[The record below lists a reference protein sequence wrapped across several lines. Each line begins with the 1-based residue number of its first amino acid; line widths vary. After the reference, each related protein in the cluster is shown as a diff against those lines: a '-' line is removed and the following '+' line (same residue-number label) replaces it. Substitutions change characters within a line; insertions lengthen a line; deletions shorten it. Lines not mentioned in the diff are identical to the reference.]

1 MNKKKAVAL
10 RYNDDFKSPV
20 VTAMGIG
27 QIAENI
33 IKQAEGSDVPII
45 EDIDLAEKLS
55 KLPINNE
62 IPTELYEAV
71 AEIIAFIYFVDRN
84 SSKK

>member
-10 RYNDDFKSPV
+10 RYNNDYKTPM

-27 QIAENI
+27 QIADNI
-33 IKQAEGSDVPII
+33 IKQAEENDIPII
-45 EDIDLAEKLS
+45 ESIDLVDKLS
-55 KLPINNE
+55 ALPVNNE
-62 IPTELYEAV
+62 IPPELYEAV

-84 SSKK
+84 S